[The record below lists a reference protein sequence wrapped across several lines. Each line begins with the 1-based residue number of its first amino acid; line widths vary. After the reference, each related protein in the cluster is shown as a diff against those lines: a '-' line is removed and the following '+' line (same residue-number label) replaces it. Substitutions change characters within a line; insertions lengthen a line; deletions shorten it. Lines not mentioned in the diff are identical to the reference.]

1 MNTFED
7 SRTTV
12 YMGQYL
18 LHLCC
23 CLPVKKEVQAMQVK
37 EEELLFL
44 NKMGVSL
51 SKQYPHPKCCSVLA
65 SVGHTVCP
73 FQNLHFNT
81 SKLIGFG
88 GENYLCKQQKYS
100 KSPWTRLIHW
110 HFLEFRFKGN
120 WIKAKIPVKF
130 KSSDGHTVGWVSK
143 TEDADLI
150 IQVITC
156 WWFAHHYYCA
166 ICSTSSRKNPSN
178 CCKIQRNLM

>member
-73 FQNLHFNT
+73 YQNLHFNT

-88 GENYLCKQQKYS
+88 RENYLCKRQNYS
-100 KSPWTRLIHW
+100 KSP
-110 HFLEFRFKGN
+110 
-120 WIKAKIPVKF
+120 
-130 KSSDGHTVGWVSK
+130 
-143 TEDADLI
+143 
-150 IQVITC
+150 
-156 WWFAHHYYCA
+156 
-166 ICSTSSRKNPSN
+166 
-178 CCKIQRNLM
+178 

>member
-1 MNTFED
+1 
-7 SRTTV
+7 
-12 YMGQYL
+12 MGQYL

-81 SKLIGFG
+81 SKLIGSHELV
-88 GENYLCKQQKYS
+88 GEIISTNGKKGRFYYKLMNSWKFRWQ
-100 KSPWTRLIHW
+100 
-110 HFLEFRFKGN
+110 FLEFWDEIWRNF
-120 WIKAKIPVKF
+120 WIFSMYKYEITM
-130 KSSDGHTVGWVSK
+130 SSVRTRVD
-143 TEDADLI
+143 
-150 IQVITC
+150 
-156 WWFAHHYYCA
+156 
-166 ICSTSSRKNPSN
+166 SR
-178 CCKIQRNLM
+178 

>member
-12 YMGQYL
+12 HMGQYL

-81 SKLIGFG
+81 SKLIGSHELV
-88 GENYLCKQQKYS
+88 GEKWSILLQTY
-100 KSPWTRLIHW
+100 
-110 HFLEFRFKGN
+110 EFME
-120 WIKAKIPVKF
+120 IPFHSFV
-130 KSSDGHTVGWVSK
+130 
-143 TEDADLI
+143 
-150 IQVITC
+150 
-156 WWFAHHYYCA
+156 
-166 ICSTSSRKNPSN
+166 
-178 CCKIQRNLM
+178 